1 MCVCVCVC
9 TCMYMYVCVYIWIH
23 ILYAWKQKK
32 GLGVEM
38 ALVPTNWSTLLGD
51 MVDRMLF
58 DVAVGGIIDSLHDV
72 CFVWCV
78 CRCHVFWYDFVVLC
92 CIWFWAFF
100 LLRGGQRERERER
113 ERALLET
120 IAIQKA
126 IWRCRGRCDWF
137 EFFFMIGRI
146 LSLNVSE
153 WWTEF
158 CFFKRKKVFLECFL
172 IIDRWCLCLFSKW

>member
-9 TCMYMYVCVYIWIH
+9 ICMYMYVCVYIWIH

-100 LLRGGQRERERER
+100 FIAWWTERERERER
-113 ERALLET
+113 ESFIRNNRHTESYMTLPWEVWLVW
-120 IAIQKA
+120 IFFH
-126 IWRCRGRCDWF
+126 DWQNLVF
-137 EFFFMIGRI
+137 ECFWMMDRI
-146 LSLNVSE
+146 L
-153 WWTEF
+153 
-158 CFFKRKKVFLECFL
+158 FF
-172 IIDRWCLCLFSKW
+172 